1 MSGYQYTITLATTA
15 DGTYETGLID
25 QNHNKCDFRV
35 AFYNSSGA
43 IVTPTAGTVTPTMQ
57 LLPGQWM
64 APGTGD
70 VSVDATK
77 CGAAATYSLPVF
89 NTSATKGRIVLSG
102 ITGTDIA
109 KVVAVFT
116 VGM

>member
-1 MSGYQYTITLATTA
+1 MSGYQYTITLATIA

-25 QNHNKCDFRV
+25 QNHNKADFRV
-35 AFYNSSGA
+35 AFYNASDA

-77 CGAAATYSLPVF
+77 CGATATYSLPVF

-102 ITGTDIA
+102 IAGTGIT

>member
-1 MSGYQYTITLATTA
+1 MSGYQYTITLTTTA
-15 DGTYETGLID
+15 D
-25 QNHNKCDFRV
+25 
-35 AFYNSSGA
+35 
-43 IVTPTAGTVTPTMQ
+43 
-57 LLPGQWM
+57 
-64 APGTGD
+64 GTGD

-77 CGAAATYSLPVF
+77 CGAAATYSPPVF